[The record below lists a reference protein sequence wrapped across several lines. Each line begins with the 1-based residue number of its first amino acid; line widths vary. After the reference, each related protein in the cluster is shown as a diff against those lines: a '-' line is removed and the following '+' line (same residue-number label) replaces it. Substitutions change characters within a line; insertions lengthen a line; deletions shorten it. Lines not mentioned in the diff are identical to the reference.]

1 MVEGSRQSLSQGC
14 AAEQSVH
21 PDWRRRIRLAVI
33 QRNTAEAIG
42 LRLMATLDRDIRLGE
57 QSFKI
62 GASVDAALSPDEA
75 MTTAAEILH
84 KADMAMYRA
93 KVKVSPR
100 LSCSSSRKLTPHP
113 ELRLAPSVG
122 A

>member
-42 LRLMATLDRDIRLGE
+42 LRLMATLDRDIP
-57 QSFKI
+57 S
-62 GASVDAALSPDEA
+62 ASSPSRSVHPS
-75 MTTAAEILH
+75 T
-84 KADMAMYRA
+84 
-93 KVKVSPR
+93 PR
-100 LSCSSSRKLTPHP
+100 
-113 ELRLAPSVG
+113 
-122 A
+122 